1 MNCDHPSIA
10 PNAASPMIG
19 HGVAPLEPPVS
30 LIDFHGQRDK
40 IIPFDADKL
49 GSKARALISE
59 IKIIINT
66 VKESC
71 QNLCSCQGKGPHN
84 SLISSNY
91 YYYEQKPDTIA
102 RWVEQMGCGGPEK
115 YPTGRCTTGFC
126 WQSDLSFNV

>member
-1 MNCDHPSIA
+1 MEEYLRKNCKLLIELRPSIA

-59 IKIIINT
+59 IK
-66 VKESC
+66 
-71 QNLCSCQGKGPHN
+71 
-84 SLISSNY
+84 
-91 YYYEQKPDTIA
+91 
-102 RWVEQMGCGGPEK
+102 
-115 YPTGRCTTGFC
+115 
-126 WQSDLSFNV
+126 